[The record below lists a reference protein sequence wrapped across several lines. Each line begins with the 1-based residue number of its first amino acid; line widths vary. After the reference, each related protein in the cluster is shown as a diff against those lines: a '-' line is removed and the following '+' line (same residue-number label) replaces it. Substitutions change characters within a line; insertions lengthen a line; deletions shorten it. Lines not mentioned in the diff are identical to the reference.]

1 MHGGRLV
8 ARSLKA
14 AGAQTVFG
22 LCGDHINAIFEGCA
36 DEGVRLIDTRDERGA
51 AHMAE
56 GWSLATRQPGV
67 AIVTGGPGFTNALT
81 PMADALLAGTPM
93 VVVTSRIR
101 LAESGKGF
109 PQDIDQMAFGRP
121 LSVWSRTVFD
131 VERIPATVAEAFAQ
145 ARSRRGPA
153 VVELPL
159 DVQLARVADDG
170 PAAAAAD
177 VLAAAADERALDAA
191 AKILGESERPVIV
204 AGEGAFWSGA
214 GDALTALAE
223 AARIPVFT
231 VRAGRGIVPDGHELA
246 FGLPNFLRPI
256 GQEAFGRADALL
268 VVGCELDI
276 VLAFGMLAPQARLVR
291 VEADPA
297 RVTRSRRPD
306 VAIVADESAAVA
318 GLARRLEARADAG
331 WVRELRAVAE
341 AADGETAADRQA
353 SGSPVH
359 PARLAAEVAG
369 ALGPRGTVAIDA
381 GELSLW
387 AQEIVP
393 ATGPGRLLAS
403 FGTPLS
409 TLGPGVPFAIAA
421 KLARPDEPAIALVG
435 DGALGFSV
443 MELDTA
449 ARHGVDVLVVV
460 GNDAAWGIVKRQMEM
475 AFGRSVAADLTP
487 RHYDMLAQAL
497 GVRGAH
503 VDDAAG
509 LGAAL
514 GRALSGPGPA
524 LVDVT
529 LDRAPVHPAMQ
540 FVAAMFSPGREAT

>member
-1 MHGGRLV
+1 M

-14 AGAQTVFG
+14 SGAGTVFG

-36 DEGVRLIDTRDERGA
+36 DEGLRLIDTRDERGA

-56 GWSLATRQPGV
+56 GWSLATGRPGV

-121 LSVWSRTVFD
+121 LSVWSQTVFD

-145 ARSRRGPA
+145 ARARRGPA
-153 VVELPL
+153 IVELPL
-159 DVQLARVADDG
+159 DVQFASVPDDTEPSALDDVAPPAADD
-170 PAAAAAD
+170 
-177 VLAAAADERALDAA
+177 RALDAA
-191 AKILGESERPVIV
+191 VKILGESERPVII
-204 AGEGAFWSGA
+204 AGEGAYWSGA
-214 GDALTALAE
+214 GEALTALAE

-231 VRAGRGIVPDGHELA
+231 VRAARGIVPDDHELA
-246 FGLPNFLRPI
+246 FGLPNFLRPV
-256 GQEAFGRADALL
+256 GQAAFGRADALL

-276 VLAFGMLAPQARLVR
+276 VLAFGMLAPQARLIR
-291 VEADPA
+291 VEADAA

-306 VAIVADESAAVA
+306 VAVVADEAAAVA
-318 GLARRLEARADAG
+318 GLARRLGATSSASRTWAD
-331 WVRELRAVAE
+331 ELRAAADE
-341 AADGETAADRQA
+341 AAREAAVDREA
-353 SGSPVH
+353 AGSPVH

-369 ALGPRGTVAIDA
+369 VLGSRGTVTLDA
-381 GELSLW
+381 GELTLW
-387 AQEIVP
+387 AQEVVP

-409 TLGPGVPFAIAA
+409 TLGPGLPFAMAA
-421 KLARPDEPAIALVG
+421 KLARPDEPAFALVG
-435 DGALGFSV
+435 DGALGFSA

-449 ARHGVDVLVVV
+449 SRHGIDVVVVV

-475 AFGRSVAADLTP
+475 SFGRSVAADLSA
-487 RHYDMLAQAL
+487 RRYDLLAHAL
-497 GVRGAH
+497 GARGEH
-503 VDDAAG
+503 VDDAAD
-509 LGAAL
+509 LAAAL
-514 GRALSGPGPA
+514 RRARTGPRPA
-524 LVDVT
+524 LVDVAIN
-529 LDRAPVHPAMQ
+529 RAPVHPAMQ
-540 FVAAMFSPGREAT
+540 FVAMMFSSDRKAT